1 MLRVTLVVSIHSE
14 SDGVCLL
21 FLLQILLSFCPYN
34 SNTRPV
40 DAHSGK
46 LGHLLSFLTYQSL
59 ITSPRNAYDLQ
70 TALNPGRT
78 GLQFKLFSED
88 NSEKKAPCYSS
99 TINKHIV
106 QPKFNFGHLD
116 LQQQY
121 ITG

>member
-21 FLLQILLSFCPYN
+21 FLLQTLLSFCPYN

-46 LGHLLSFLTYQSL
+46 LLSFLTYQTL

-70 TALNPGRT
+70 AAPNPGRT
-78 GLQFKLFSED
+78 GLQFKLFSEE
-88 NSEKKAPCYSS
+88 NSEKKEPCYSNA
-99 TINKHIV
+99 INKHTV
-106 QPKFNFGHLD
+106 EGHLD